1 MPLVTLKSLTH
12 SEALSYQLFPISPV
26 PPNRENERSPVF
38 TQNYFLPA
46 GRHRR
51 ERRHRLRG
59 VQHHL
64 GDRGVRVGGGAGALP
79 ELVLGGEGLLLL
91 PHLHHRPPLHHRQ
104 RIRLLV
110 RFLAEVVFV
119 TSSECVK
126 DGRLL

>member
-1 MPLVTLKSLTH
+1 MHQTGKPNTT
-12 SEALSYQLFPISPV
+12 FIS
-26 PPNRENERSPVF
+26 
-38 TQNYFLPA
+38 
-46 GRHRR
+46 GRHWR
-51 ERRHRLRG
+51 ERRDRLRG

-110 RFLAEVVFV
+110 RIQRGP
-119 TSSECVK
+119 SP
-126 DGRLL
+126 